1 MTKKCPTHGSLYPCK
16 ACARARRTG
25 APQKPAVPVQQP
37 LDDQVRAARANLLPL
52 KRTSAADAKR
62 HEQMVAAD
70 RKADVARRARQ
81 LVAEMQRAKSHKR
94 FGLSRRDIADLL
106 KNRALGEGL
115 LAHEIKWL
123 RDLGYKNVNPE
134 TLATR
139 LNTNAAGLELI
150 LDPLVGRVVANAR
163 NRGVVIRHVPDTDE
177 RALDADFDKT
187 QAADNAEA
195 ESDFAGSVGATKD
208 DNGSDY

>member
-1 MTKKCPTHGSLYPCK
+1 MKRKGKVTLAGSALTPDSAKAPTLN
-16 ACARARRTG
+16 
-25 APQKPAVPVQQP
+25 PAHEPP
-37 LDDQVRAARANLLPL
+37 DDQVRAARKNLLPN
-52 KRTSAADAKR
+52 RAAAADAKR
-62 HEQMVAAD
+62 HEQMVAVD
-70 RKADVARRARQ
+70 RKAEVARRARQ

-139 LNTNAAGLELI
+139 LNTSTAGLELI

-208 DNGSDY
+208 DNGPDY

>member
-1 MTKKCPTHGSLYPCK
+1 VATVPPT
-16 ACARARRTG
+16 
-25 APQKPAVPVQQP
+25 
-37 LDDQVRAARANLLPL
+37 DEQVRAARANLMPI
-52 KRTSAADAKR
+52 KRTAAADAKR

-70 RKADVARRARQ
+70 RKADVARRTRQ
-81 LVAEMQRAKSHKR
+81 LCAELERPKSHKR

-115 LAHEIKWL
+115 LPHEVKWL

-134 TLATR
+134 TLAAW

-150 LDPLVGRVVANAR
+150 LDRLVGLVVANAR
-163 NRGVVIRHVPDTDE
+163 NRGIVIRHVPDTDD
-177 RALDADFDKT
+177 RALEADFDKT
-187 QAADNAEA
+187 QAADNAEVD
-195 ESDFAGSVGATKD
+195 SDFAGSVGATKD